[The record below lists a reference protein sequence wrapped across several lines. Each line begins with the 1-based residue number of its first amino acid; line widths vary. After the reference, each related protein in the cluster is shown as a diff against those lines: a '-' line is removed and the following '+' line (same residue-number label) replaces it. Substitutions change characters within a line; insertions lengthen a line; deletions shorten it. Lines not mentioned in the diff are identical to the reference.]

1 MTKLKDLD
9 LLALGNT
16 INLAGAIYAGEG
28 KTFLAFFP
36 EDRND
41 LPLEPLELDLED
53 WNALVRQTDILET
66 EVLSRASDGTLAKI
80 IVRKSTRHIDNAVSW
95 RVFKRDR
102 YACRYCGND
111 NTPLT
116 VDHLVTWE
124 DGGPST
130 EANLISSCKKCNK
143 IRGNTLYSDWLNHPR
158 YRSLSANLHPDVV
171 RANSDLVA
179 TLDKIPRNLHKPSR

>member
-1 MTKLKDLD
+1 MTKLKDLS

-16 INLAGAIYAGEG
+16 INLAGAIYTGEG

-53 WNALVRQTDILET
+53 WNALVRQTDLLET
-66 EVLSRASDGTLAKI
+66 EVLTKASDGTLAKI

-95 RVFKRDR
+95 RVFKRDK

-116 VDHLVTWE
+116 VDHLITWE
-124 DGGPST
+124 DGGPTT
-130 EANLISSCKKCNK
+130 EANLVSACKKCNK
-143 IRGNTLYSDWLNHPR
+143 VRGNTPYAEWLKHPR
-158 YRSLSANLHPDVV
+158 YLSSNLHPDVV

-179 TLDKIPRNLHKPSR
+179 TLDKIPRNLHKASR